1 MAKNIPCKFSDL
13 NDDITKPHGGYVNLD
28 AWDKIKDKELE
39 YIKKI
44 YLEEPDDYLHY
55 TKFEYVV
62 DIHRSGKKPYMDCNN
77 QKYYNQVYYHKRPIF
92 KDDQLI
98 ETIGEYTGQ
107 TVCRCVFEVTGRTSH
122 GAVIDYLRQVIKSGG
137 IMPIKINVDDGM
149 VIEEGFDGTHRLFAN
164 IQLGIEYIP
173 AYINRDNTHWGSCWR
188 PGWVLED
195 GTVDMSVDYS
205 KGVRCV

>member
-77 QKYYNQVYYHKRPIF
+77 QKCK
-92 KDDQLI
+92 
-98 ETIGEYTGQ
+98 
-107 TVCRCVFEVTGRTSH
+107 
-122 GAVIDYLRQVIKSGG
+122 
-137 IMPIKINVDDGM
+137 VDS
-149 VIEEGFDGTHRLFAN
+149 
-164 IQLGIEYIP
+164 
-173 AYINRDNTHWGSCWR
+173 WGSFEHARFIIATFSCFR
-188 PGWVLED
+188 YFDTKLKKIV
-195 GTVDMSVDYS
+195 
-205 KGVRCV
+205 KNH